1 MSQSNDALK
10 EYLKGIVLNLPECP
24 GCYQYLDDTGTII
37 YVGKAKNLKRR
48 VSSYFNK
55 DKHNLKTS
63 ILVSKIRDIKYI
75 VVNTEEDAL
84 LLENNLIKQWN
95 PRYNILLKDGK
106 TYPSIVVTN
115 EPFPRIFM
123 TRKIIKKYGT
133 YFGPYSHI
141 PTLYTLLDLI
151 KNLYPLRRCN
161 EIITLESIE
170 KGKHKECLEYHI
182 KNCEAP
188 CTAQISQETY
198 LKYVDEAKE
207 ILKGNTRS
215 VQKKMLEEMHL
226 LASEMKFEEAE
237 MLKRKYVLLENYRAK
252 SEVVSNTLHNI
263 DVFNIEDC
271 EKVAYINYLHIT
283 NGCINQAFTFEYA
296 KRLGNESKEDILL
309 EGIVEMRNRYY
320 SDSKEVIVPFPVEQ
334 YNKNICFTVPQRG
347 DKKTLL
353 DLSKANVLQYKK
365 DRISQSDKLNPE
377 QKNTRILKELQDL
390 LQLEKLPIQIECF
403 DNSNISGSDAV
414 AACVV
419 FQNGKP
425 SKQEYRK
432 YNIKTVIGP
441 DDYASMKE
449 VVHRRY
455 SRLIDEE
462 KRLPDLI
469 IADGGKGQMEVI
481 REVVEDELHLNIP
494 IAGLAKD
501 GKHRTNELL
510 YGFPSQTVSIKQESP
525 LFKLLTRIQD
535 EVHRF
540 AITFHRDKRSKSQI
554 KSELDEIKGIG
565 PTTKTKLLKEFK
577 SVKRIKEV
585 SEEELA
591 KIIGKSRAKLLK
603 ESILEHESSN
613 SKS

>member
-1 MSQSNDALK
+1 MPQTKEGTK
-10 EYLKGIVLNLPECP
+10 EYLKGIVQNLPECP

-55 DKHNLKTS
+55 DNHNLKTS

-84 LLENNLIKQWN
+84 LLENNLIKEWN

-115 EPFPRIFM
+115 EPYPRIFM
-123 TRKIIKKYGT
+123 TRKIIKRYGT

-141 PTLYTLLDLI
+141 PTLYAILDLI
-151 KNLYPLRRCN
+151 KNLYPLRRCS
-161 EIITLESIE
+161 EIITPESIR

-188 CTAQISQETY
+188 CTAKISQEEY
-198 LKYVDEAKE
+198 MNYVDEAKE

-215 VQKKMLEEMHL
+215 IQKKMMEEMQAL
-226 LASEMKFEEAE
+226 SLDLKFEEAE
-237 MLKRKYVLLENYRAK
+237 RIKRKYILIENYRAK

-263 DVFNIEDC
+263 DVFNIEDN

-283 NGCINQAFTFEYA
+283 NGCINQAFTFEYI
-296 KRLGNESKEDILL
+296 KRLGNETKEEILL
-309 EGIVEMRNRYY
+309 EGIIEMRCRYH

-334 YNKNICFTVPQRG
+334 YNENICFTVPQKG

-353 DLSKANVLQYKK
+353 DLSKTNVLQYKK
-365 DRISQSDKLNPE
+365 DRINQSDKLNPE
-377 QKNTRILKELQDL
+377 QKNTRILKELQEL
-390 LQLEKLPIQIECF
+390 LKLDKLPIQIECF
-403 DNSNISGSDAV
+403 DNSNISGTDAV
-414 AACVV
+414 AACIV
-419 FQNGKP
+419 FQNAKP
-425 SKQEYRK
+425 SKQEYRR
-432 YNIKTVIGP
+432 YNIKSVVGP

-449 VVHRRY
+449 VVGRRY
-455 SRLIDEE
+455 RRLIKEE

-469 IADGGKGQMEVI
+469 IADGGKGQMEMI
-481 REVVEDELHLNIP
+481 REVVEDELHLSIP

-501 GKHRTNELL
+501 SKHRTNELL
-510 YGFPSQTVSIKQESP
+510 YGFPAQIASIKQESS
-525 LFKLLTRIQD
+525 LFRLLTHIQN

-540 AITFHRDKRSKSQI
+540 AITFHREKRSKSQI

-565 PTTKTKLLKEFK
+565 PTTKSKLLKHFK
-577 SVKRIKEV
+577 SVKRIKGAT
-585 SEEELA
+585 EEELTEL
-591 KIIGKSRAKLLK
+591 IGASKAKLIVK
-603 ESILEHESSN
+603 N
-613 SKS
+613 WDKT

>member
-1 MSQSNDALK
+1 MAKVSEEVKDHLR
-10 EYLKGIVLNLPECP
+10 GIVLNLPECP

-55 DKHNLKTS
+55 DNHNLKTQ

-123 TRKIIKKYGT
+123 TRKINKKFGT

-141 PTLYTLLDLI
+141 PTLYAMLDLI
-151 KNLYPLRRCN
+151 KNLYPLRRCHD
-161 EIITLESIE
+161 IITLESIA

-188 CTAQISQETY
+188 CTAKVSQEEY

-207 ILKGNTRS
+207 ILKGNTRRI
-215 VQKKMLEEMHL
+215 QADMMKEMMKLAEEL
-226 LASEMKFEEAE
+226 KFEEAE
-237 MLKRKYVLLENYRAK
+237 RIKRKYTLLDNYRSK

-263 DVFNIEDC
+263 DVFNIEDD
-271 EKVAYINYLHIT
+271 EKVAYVNFLHIT
-283 NGCINQAFTFEYA
+283 NGCISKAFTFEYA
-296 KRLGNESKEDILL
+296 KKLGDETKEEILL
-309 EGIVEMRNRYY
+309 QGIVEMRNRYQ

-334 YNKNICFTVPQRG
+334 FNENICFTVPQKG
-347 DKKTLL
+347 DKRTLL
-353 DLSKANVLQYKK
+353 ELSRTNVMQYKK
-365 DRISQSDKLNPE
+365 DRLNQADKLNPE

-390 LQLEKLPIQIECF
+390 LQLDKLPIQIECF

-414 AACVV
+414 AACIV
-419 FQNGKP
+419 FQNAKP

-432 YNIKTVIGP
+432 YNIKTVEGP

-449 VVHRRY
+449 VVRRRY
-455 SRLIDEE
+455 TRLIEEE

-469 IADGGKGQMEVI
+469 VADGGKGQMEVI
-481 REVVEDELHLNIP
+481 REVIEDELKLNIP

-510 YGFPSQTVSIKQESP
+510 YGFPTQTVAIKQESP
-525 LFKLLTRIQD
+525 LFKMLTRIQD

-565 PTTKTKLLKEFK
+565 PSTKTKLLKAFK
-577 SVKRIKEV
+577 SVKRIKTATV
-585 SEEELA
+585 EEIAE
-591 KIIGKSRAKLLK
+591 IIGESKAIIIKENLK
-603 ESILEHESSN
+603 
-613 SKS
+613 